1 MSPVLEQFPADVVG
15 GEKLKVFSTTRQGG
29 VSEGNYASF
38 NINCYCGDRPENVA
52 VNRRLLAEELGVEV
66 ENIIMPHQ
74 THGTEVRFI
83 SKDFLTL
90 PLSTRDRLLEGVDAV
105 FTDLPMVCVGV
116 STADCIPIV
125 LYDPCNHLVCAVH
138 AGWRGTVHRI
148 VAKSIKMMDKP
159 YRVSPA
165 SLYAWIGPGI
175 TLDAFEVGEEVY
187 QQFASAGF
195 DMNAIARRYPSD
207 SSSESDG
214 CKWHIDLMECNRR
227 QLVESGLKESHIYV
241 SGICTYNNADRYFSA
256 RRLGI
261 DSGRIYTGA
270 VMYPSV

>member
-1 MSPVLEQFPADVVG
+1 M
-15 GEKLKVFSTTRQGG
+15 
-29 VSEGNYASF
+29 
-38 NINCYCGDRPENVA
+38 
-52 VNRRLLAEELGVEV
+52 
-66 ENIIMPHQ
+66 
-74 THGTEVRFI
+74 
-83 SKDFLTL
+83 
-90 PLSTRDRLLEGVDAV
+90 
-105 FTDLPMVCVGV
+105 
-116 STADCIPIV
+116 
-125 LYDPCNHLVCAVH
+125 CAVH

-214 CKWHIDLMECNRR
+214 RKWHIDLMECNRR

>member
-38 NINCYCGDRPENVA
+38 NINCYCGDRPETVA
-52 VNRRLLAEELGVEV
+52 FNRRLLAEELGVEV

-90 PLSTRDRLLEGVDAV
+90 PPSTRDTLLEGVDAV

-175 TLDAFEVGEEVY
+175 T
-187 QQFASAGF
+187 
-195 DMNAIARRYPSD
+195 MNAIARRYPSD

-214 CKWHIDLMECNRR
+214 RKWHIDLMECNRR